1 MATRLN
7 VSYETFAQ
15 LVRFTLVGLFSAG
28 IYSAIYW
35 YLATYVMP
43 PVVAVVFAFLVTVS
57 IGFVL
62 HSRWSFRGHGK
73 REDRRTRIK
82 FLAVQ
87 GSGFLLNELFTW
99 AADRADARADL
110 VAADPGD
117 LRHPACDLYLQPAV
131 GVRLM
136 ERLVYR
142 EMAELDERHWWY
154 RARRAVLAELIRREA
169 VPPANAHI
177 LEIGCGTGHNLGM
190 LGQFGRVDAIELDD
204 ESRAIAEARLGG
216 PVMNARCPSSR
227 ALPTGITTSSLR
239 ST

>member
-7 VSYETFAQ
+7 VSHETFAQ

-73 REDRRTRIK
+73 REDRRTKIK

-99 AADRADARADL
+99 L
-110 VAADPGD
+110 LTGPMHGPTWWP
-117 LRHPACDLYLQPAV
+117 LIPAIFVTP
-131 GVRLM
+131 
-136 ERLVYR
+136 
-142 EMAELDERHWWY
+142 
-154 RARRAVLAELIRREA
+154 LATYIFNRQW
-169 VPPANAHI
+169 V
-177 LEIGCGTGHNLGM
+177 
-190 LGQFGRVDAIELDD
+190 FG
-204 ESRAIAEARLGG
+204 
-216 PVMNARCPSSR
+216 
-227 ALPTGITTSSLR
+227 
-239 ST
+239 